1 MKVKKLLEIQS
12 VIEESKIPCDM
23 TDEFKYWSRSKGDW
37 VNILD
42 MDLVHVVRAL
52 NLESKLELERH
63 KDKNLQK
70 IKEHE
75 SAGRTFGS
83 KDIIIVHSGGQ
94 EFEISCLIPEEN
106 LNTCKI
112 EVE

>member
-23 TDEFKYWSRSKGDW
+23 TNEFKYWSRSKGDW

-52 NLESKLELERH
+52 NLESKLEVERYHNDKFQQIKDFVEELE
-63 KDKNLQK
+63 KQD
-70 IKEHE
+70 
-75 SAGRTFGS
+75 G
-83 KDIIIVHSGGQ
+83 
-94 EFEISCLIPEEN
+94 
-106 LNTCKI
+106 I
-112 EVE
+112 ERD

>member
-1 MKVKKLLEIQS
+1 MKVKKLLKIQS

-23 TDEFKYWSRSKGDW
+23 TNEFKYWSRSKDTW

-52 NLESKLELERH
+52 NLESKLKLERH

-70 IKEHE
+70 IKDYITELE
-75 SAGRTFGS
+75 A
-83 KDIIIVHSGGQ
+83 
-94 EFEISCLIPEEN
+94 
-106 LNTCKI
+106 
-112 EVE
+112 

>member
-52 NLESKLELERH
+52 NLESKLEVERYNY
-63 KDKNLQK
+63 DKFQK
-70 IKEHE
+70 IKD
-75 SAGRTFGS
+75 F
-83 KDIIIVHSGGQ
+83 V
-94 EFEISCLIPEEN
+94 EE
-106 LNTCKI
+106 LEEQDVI
-112 EVE
+112 ERD

>member
-12 VIEESKIPCDM
+12 VIEDVPSDM
-23 TDEFKYWSRSKGDW
+23 FEDDFEYWSRTKSEW

-52 NLESKLELERH
+52 NVESKLKLERH

-70 IKEHE
+70 IKDYITELE
-75 SAGRTFGS
+75 
-83 KDIIIVHSGGQ
+83 VHDG
-94 EFEISCLIPEEN
+94 
-106 LNTCKI
+106 
-112 EVE
+112 